1 MLQGIGLN
9 GKLYL
14 CKKGRK
20 QSSYKAYTTLSQK
33 RKNNWK
39 FIISTILLYW
49 LTFLHILDN
58 SPTST
63 PAVIKI
69 SDHLRKMNLIH
80 FFRKHSELRR
90 FVLIYC
96 LKLVM
101 LQMTQLSEEDF
112 HLPQIESADSIKSM
126 SIEKCITELYRKS
139 NMISRT
145 RVLQLYKK
153 LYLNV
158 PESMTV

>member
-1 MLQGIGLN
+1 
-9 GKLYL
+9 
-14 CKKGRK
+14 
-20 QSSYKAYTTLSQK
+20 
-33 RKNNWK
+33 
-39 FIISTILLYW
+39 
-49 LTFLHILDN
+49 
-58 SPTST
+58 
-63 PAVIKI
+63 
-69 SDHLRKMNLIH
+69 
-80 FFRKHSELRR
+80 
-90 FVLIYC
+90 
-96 LKLVM
+96 M

-112 HLPQIESADSIKSM
+112 HLPQIESADSTKSM